1 MWFWNRREVYHG
13 YDMKEQADV
22 REILST
28 NKIKYDIR
36 VLSHS
41 GQQRGRTG
49 SFGLSKRFEKEY
61 YIYVSKDNFEHAKFV
76 LGR

>member
-1 MWFWNRREVYHG
+1 MWFWKRIEIYHG

-22 REILST
+22 REILSS

-36 VLSHS
+36 VLNHNGST
-41 GQQRGRTG
+41 RGNIG
-49 SFGLSKRFEKEY
+49 SFGMSKKFEKEY
-61 YIYVSKDNFEHAKFV
+61 YIYVSKENYEYTKFV